1 MSQKAPS
8 VSFHFTTLF
17 SSPDFDGIW
26 RPIIFESNS
35 LRKVLIMQQQEDG
48 SPVSSILEKP
58 MADENGGNSSD
69 PYISVRSLWKVFGR
83 NPERVL
89 QPEFADRDK
98 AFFQNEFGNVV
109 GLRDVNFEVR
119 KGETF
124 VIMGLS
130 GSGKSTLVRCLLRLI
145 EPTSGEIIISGE
157 DITGMTDKE
166 LVDFRRAKIAMVF
179 QHYGLMPHRNVLD
192 NAAWGLEVQGVTKE
206 ERYERTRK
214 TLEIVGLGGWEDSY
228 PRQLSGGMQQ
238 RVGLARALVV
248 NTDILLMDE
257 PFSGLDPL
265 IRRQMQDEL
274 LNLQTELQ
282 KTIVFITHDLNEA
295 LKLGDHIA
303 IMHDG
308 AVAQIGSPEDIV
320 LRPEDEYVGDFT
332 QDVRLESVLTATKVM
347 VGPKA
352 TVMGR
357 QGPRAALHTIG
368 ESDGDV
374 AWVVDSHEKY
384 VGLLTISSAERALR
398 AGVKRFDEAWD
409 YVDSNYLP
417 VSPVT
422 TFDALIPIAMSSD
435 FPIPVVDAENTLVG
449 EVHRSALAEA
459 IAETS
464 SVDQD
469 YAANAAMNAANAAES
484 GEDAPSQ

>member
-1 MSQKAPS
+1 MQVQGISRSKSPEPS
-8 VSFHFTTLF
+8 
-17 SSPDFDGIW
+17 P
-26 RPIIFESNS
+26 EST
-35 LRKVLIMQQQEDG
+35 G
-48 SPVSSILEKP
+48 SR
-58 MADENGGNSSD
+58 ENDIDPKGSG
-69 PYISVRSLWKVFGR
+69 PYISVKSLWKVFGK

-89 QPEFADRDK
+89 LPEYAERDK
-98 AFFQNEFGNVV
+98 SYFQTEFGNVV
-109 GLRDVNFEVR
+109 GLRDVNFDVH

-124 VIMGLS
+124 VVMGLS

-145 EPTSGEIIISGE
+145 DPTSGEVIIDGE
-157 DITGMTDKE
+157 DITKMNDRE
-166 LVDFRRAKIAMVF
+166 LEVFRRAKIAMVF
-179 QHYGLMPHRNVLD
+179 QHYGLLPHRNVLD
-192 NAAWGLEVQGVTKE
+192 NAAWGLEVQGVARE
-206 ERYERTRK
+206 ERYERTRR
-214 TLEIVGLGGWEDSY
+214 TLDLVGLAGWEYSY

-248 NTDILLMDE
+248 DTDILLMDE

-308 AVAQIGSPEDIV
+308 EVAQIGSPEDIV

-332 QDVRLESVLTATKVM
+332 QDVRLESVLTSAKVM

-368 ESDGDV
+368 QSDGDV

-384 VGLLTISSAERALR
+384 MGLLTISNAERALR
-398 AGVKRFDEAWD
+398 SGVKRFDEAWE
-409 YVDSNYLP
+409 YVDRDYLP
-417 VSPVT
+417 VSPAT

-435 FPIPVVDAENTLVG
+435 YPIPVVDSSNTLVG

-459 IAETS
+459 LAETS
-464 SVDQD
+464 AVDPD
-469 YAANAAMNAANAAES
+469 YAANAALNAAIAADTVGNE
-484 GEDAPSQ
+484 Q

>member
-1 MSQKAPS
+1 MQNNDDSRSDDDVNAPATPVAERGESQA
-8 VSFHFTTLF
+8 
-17 SSPDFDGIW
+17 
-26 RPIIFESNS
+26 
-35 LRKVLIMQQQEDG
+35 
-48 SPVSSILEKP
+48 
-58 MADENGGNSSD
+58 GNSGD
-69 PYISVRSLWKVFGR
+69 NDAYVSVKSLWKVFGK

-89 QPEFADRDK
+89 EPEFADKDK
-98 AFFQNEFGNVV
+98 GFFQSEMGNVV
-109 GLRDVNFEVR
+109 GLRDVSFDVR

-124 VIMGLS
+124 VVMGLS

-145 EPTSGEIIISGE
+145 EPTTGAVIIAGQ
-157 DITGMTDKE
+157 DITKMSDKE

-192 NAAWGLEVQGVTKE
+192 NAAWGLEVQGVGKE

-214 TLEIVGLGGWEDSY
+214 TLELVGLGSWEDSY

-248 NTDILLMDE
+248 DTDILLMDE

-308 AVAQIGSPEDIV
+308 EVAQIGSPEDIV

-332 QDVRLESVLTATKVM
+332 QDVRLESVLTASKVM
-347 VGPKA
+347 VSPKA
-352 TVMGR
+352 TVMGH

-368 ESDGDV
+368 QSDGDV
-374 AWVVDSHEKY
+374 AWVVDRQERY
-384 VGLLTISSAERALR
+384 IGLLSISSTEQALR
-398 AGVKRFDEAWD
+398 AGVKRMDEGWE
-409 YVDSNYLP
+409 YVDRNYLP
-417 VSPVT
+417 VSPAT

-435 FPIPVVDAENTLVG
+435 FPIPVVDDQKILVG

-459 IAETS
+459 LAETS
-464 SVDQD
+464 SVDPD
-469 YAANAAMNAANAAES
+469 YTANAALNAAIAAEVS
-484 GEDAPSQ
+484 EDPAEPAN

>member
-1 MSQKAPS
+1 MQNNDDSRSGDGVNAPTTPVAERGDSQA
-8 VSFHFTTLF
+8 
-17 SSPDFDGIW
+17 
-26 RPIIFESNS
+26 
-35 LRKVLIMQQQEDG
+35 
-48 SPVSSILEKP
+48 
-58 MADENGGNSSD
+58 GNSGD
-69 PYISVRSLWKVFGR
+69 NDAYVSVKSLWKVFGK

-89 QPEFADRDK
+89 EPEFADKDK
-98 AFFQNEFGNVV
+98 GFFQSEMGNVV
-109 GLRDVNFEVR
+109 GLRDVSFDVK

-124 VIMGLS
+124 VVMGLS

-145 EPTSGEIIISGE
+145 EPTTGAVIIAGQ
-157 DITGMTDKE
+157 DITKMTDKE

-192 NAAWGLEVQGVTKE
+192 NAAWGLEVQGVGKE

-214 TLEIVGLGGWEDSY
+214 TLELVGLGSWEDSY

-248 NTDILLMDE
+248 DTDILLMDE

-308 AVAQIGSPEDIV
+308 EVAQIGSPEDIV

-332 QDVRLESVLTATKVM
+332 QDVRLESVLTASKVM
-347 VGPKA
+347 VSPKA
-352 TVMGR
+352 TVMGH

-368 ESDGDV
+368 QSDGDV
-374 AWVVDSHEKY
+374 AWVVDRQERY
-384 VGLLTISSAERALR
+384 IGLLSISSTEQALR
-398 AGVKRFDEAWD
+398 SGVKRMDEGWE
-409 YVDSNYLP
+409 YVDRNYLP
-417 VSPVT
+417 VSPAT

-435 FPIPVVDAENTLVG
+435 FPIPVVDDRKVLVG

-459 IAETS
+459 LAETS
-464 SVDQD
+464 SVDPD
-469 YAANAAMNAANAAES
+469 YTANAALNAAIAAEVS
-484 GEDAPSQ
+484 EDPAEPAN

>member
-1 MSQKAPS
+1 MQNQETSQPS
-8 VSFHFTTLF
+8 SGDSSLVETSTVVVENESAGTT
-17 SSPDFDGIW
+17 
-26 RPIIFESNS
+26 
-35 LRKVLIMQQQEDG
+35 
-48 SPVSSILEKP
+48 
-58 MADENGGNSSD
+58 
-69 PYISVRSLWKVFGR
+69 PYISVKSLWKIFGR

-89 QPEFADRDK
+89 RPEYADKDK
-98 AFFQNEFGNVV
+98 SFFQSEFGNVV
-109 GLRDVNFEVR
+109 GLRDVNFEVH

-124 VIMGLS
+124 VVMGLS

-145 EPTSGEIIISGE
+145 DPTSGEVVIDGE
-157 DITGMTDKE
+157 DITRMNDKE
-166 LVDFRRAKIAMVF
+166 LEAFRRAKIAMVF
-179 QHYGLMPHRNVLD
+179 QHYGLLPHRNVLD
-192 NAAWGLEVQGVTKE
+192 NAAWGLEVQGVAKE
-206 ERYERTRK
+206 ARYKRTRK
-214 TLEIVGLGGWEDSY
+214 ILELVGLAGWEEAY

-248 NTDILLMDE
+248 DTDILLMDE

-368 ESDGDV
+368 QSDGDV
-374 AWVVDSHEKY
+374 AWVVDSHAKY
-384 VGLLTISSAERALR
+384 MGLLSISSAERALR
-398 AGVKRFDEAWD
+398 SGVKRFDEAWE
-409 YVDSNYLP
+409 YVDRDYLP
-417 VSPVT
+417 VAPTT
-422 TFDALIPIAMSSD
+422 TFDSLIPIAMSSD
-435 FPIPVVDAENTLVG
+435 FPIPVVDSSNTLVG

-459 IAETS
+459 LAETS
-464 SVDQD
+464 SVDMD
-469 YAANAAMNAANAAES
+469 YAANAAMNAAIAAENEATES
-484 GEDAPSQ
+484 